1 MEWLENLCPSPDK
14 PNQKITFLL
23 SKKIRK
29 IISEFPKVKFSGMH
43 GKGNTGLKFGIA
55 LHYGILNMGVSF
67 EKGNSCSVEADSINC
82 KMNENWT
89 GWGLL
94 ILKLMY

>member
-1 MEWLENLCPSPDK
+1 
-14 PNQKITFLL
+14 
-23 SKKIRK
+23 
-29 IISEFPKVKFSGMH
+29 MH

-89 GWGLL
+89 GWGLFDSKTDVL
-94 ILKLMY
+94 TPGACSNDPDGSKAKLYDGQECAYPLDAGDEGYE